1 MKKKYSPLV
10 LIILSVFLFV
20 AGCGPKNSAQE
31 QFTTDLVENE
41 TTMKFDRDH
50 KDLGRLQD
58 GERVTT
64 SFRFTNTGNYPL
76 LISEVKGNCGC
87 TVADYPINPIDPKES
102 GMITVTYDS
111 KGSKGL
117 RISKEV
123 TVVAN
128 TRPTRTKLYIT
139 AQIY

>member
-1 MKKKYSPLV
+1 MKKKYIPFITL
-10 LIILSVFLFV
+10 ILSAFLFL
-20 AGCGPKNSAQE
+20 AGCKPKGSTQE
-31 QFTTDLVENE
+31 QFTADLVENE
-41 TTMKFDRDH
+41 TVIKFDSDH

-87 TVADYPINPIDPKES
+87 TVADYPINPIAPKES
-102 GMITVTYDS
+102 GMVTITYDS

-117 RISKEV
+117 RISKDV

-139 AQIY
+139 AQVY